1 MRGFVGRFVINL
13 LLLAFVAWMFEGIRF
28 EGALKGVPA
37 LVFTGIILGLL
48 NAFLRPILILFT
60 LPLTILT
67 LGLFIFVINAILF
80 MMTDALVRGFEI
92 DGFFTA
98 LAAALVYSALSFLS
112 TMFLSDK
119 GKIERVRLGKRA

>member
-13 LLLAFVAWMFEGIRF
+13 FLLALVAWMFEGIRL
-28 EGALKGVPA
+28 EGALKGGLA
-37 LVFTGIILGLL
+37 LVFAGIILGLL
-48 NAFLRPILILFT
+48 NAFVRPILILFT

-67 LGLFIFVINAILF
+67 LGLFLFVINAILF
-80 MMTDALVRGFEI
+80 MMTDALVSGFEI

-98 LAAALVYSALSFLS
+98 LFAALVYSALSFLS

-119 GKIERVRLGKRA
+119 GKIEVVRLGVRR

>member
-1 MRGFVGRFVINL
+1 M
-13 LLLAFVAWMFEGIRF
+13 LLALVAWLFEGIRL
-28 EGALKGVPA
+28 EGALKGGLA

-67 LGLFIFVINAILF
+67 LGLFIFVINALLF
-80 MMTDALVRGFEI
+80 WLTSELVSGFRI

-98 LAAALVYSALSFLS
+98 LLASLVYSALSFLS

-119 GKIERVRLGKRA
+119 GKIEMVRLGKKA